1 MSEDDNLSDI
11 SRVTDYQTELDE
23 LRYDFNN
30 FDKLEAEFK
39 ELLRNEQK

>member
-23 LRYDFNN
+23 LIYDFDN
-30 FDKLEAEFK
+30 FDKLEAEFR